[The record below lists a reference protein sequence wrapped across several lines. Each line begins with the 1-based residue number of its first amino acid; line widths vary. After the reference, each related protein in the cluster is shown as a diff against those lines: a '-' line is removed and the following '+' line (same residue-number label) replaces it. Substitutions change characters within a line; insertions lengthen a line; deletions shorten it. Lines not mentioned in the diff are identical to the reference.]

1 MVKAVLYKEYTTLFH
16 ITLKPE
22 FTIDDFTAG
31 KSHTLF
37 HITLK
42 PQIHLKSG
50 IIAVFTKNR

>member
-16 ITLKPE
+16 ITLKRCALLLPPPS
-22 FTIDDFTAG
+22 FC

-42 PQIHLKSG
+42 PQMDIGDQK
-50 IIAVFTKNR
+50 